1 MRICKMITIGG
12 GPCALILTEI
22 LSTIFF
28 FKKFM
33 EMSLENL
40 YGDIRALSVKVWSLF
55 LSKR

>member
-1 MRICKMITIGG
+1 MRICKMITIG

-40 YGDIRALSVKVWSLF
+40 YVDIRALSVKDWSLF

>member
-1 MRICKMITIGG
+1 MRICKMITIGA
-12 GPCALILTEI
+12 PCALILTEI
-22 LSTIFF
+22 LSTTFF

-40 YGDIRALSVKVWSLF
+40 YVDIRALSVKDWSLF

>member
-1 MRICKMITIGG
+1 MRICKMIFIG

-22 LSTIFF
+22 LSITFF

-40 YGDIRALSVKVWSLF
+40 YVDIRALSVKDWSHF

>member
-12 GPCALILTEI
+12 PCALILTVI
-22 LSTIFF
+22 LSTTFF

-40 YGDIRALSVKVWSLF
+40 YVDIRALSVKDWSLF

>member
-12 GPCALILTEI
+12 PCALILPEI

-40 YGDIRALSVKVWSLF
+40 YVDIRALSVKVWSLF

>member
-1 MRICKMITIGG
+1 MRICKMITIG

-22 LSTIFF
+22 LSTTFF

-40 YGDIRALSVKVWSLF
+40 YVDIRTLSVKDWSLF